1 MKRTLQI
8 VLALAFASMFLI
20 SPVAAAT
27 SQGLEWGVTAG
38 DELLFHL
45 SFVDEGETTFNEGMN
60 ITIETVSAIPDP
72 ISLWTQIPVVSIDM
86 VYTNG
91 TAVGLEALVL
101 LGLIVVGGYMCIP
114 IGNFTL
120 LAELIVAN
128 PFWTENHTV
137 INDGTYFGA
146 RLAGSD
152 DNITATVSAKFLK
165 SDGFLAEYLVQQ
177 TNTTSGVSSNV
188 RFVRDNLGFDIIGFL
203 TDNALYVGIGV
214 VVLLLV
220 IVLVRR
226 R

>member
-8 VLALAFASMFLI
+8 VIALAFASMFLV

-27 SQGLEWGVTAG
+27 SQNLEWGVTVD

-45 SFVDEGETTFNEGMN
+45 KFVDAGEVTFNEGLN
-60 ITIETVSAIPDP
+60 VTIETTPSIPDP
-72 ISLWTQIPVVSIDM
+72 ISLWAQIPTVDIDM

-91 TAVGLEALVL
+91 TAVGLEAIVL
-101 LGLIVVGGYMCIP
+101 LGLLVVGGYMCVP
-114 IGNFTL
+114 VGNFTL
-120 LAELIVAN
+120 LAELIEAN
-128 PFWTENHTV
+128 PMWSENHTL

-146 RLAGSD
+146 SMTVTD
-152 DNITATVSAKFLK
+152 DNETGTVSAKFLK
-165 SDGFLAEYLVQQ
+165 SDGFLAQYVVEMS
-177 TNTTSGVSSNV
+177 NSTTSSNV
-188 RFVRDNLGFDIIGFL
+188 QFTRDGLGFDIVGFL